1 MTDNIQSLEQ
11 AGNLQLEKVAAEF
24 SQWRIQKK
32 SSAEKIPLSLLQA
45 AQKLSLYHKS
55 STVRQ
60 RLGLTKAQMDRLEDV
75 DQPMV
80 TPQKEEEFL
89 TLVPHSTKTDASQA
103 LTVTITTPDGLT
115 VTLSGITGQTP
126 ATLLDKL
133 TGSK

>member
-32 SSAEKIPLSLLQA
+32 SAAEKIPLSLLQA
-45 AQKLSLYHKS
+45 AQELSLYHKS

-60 RLGLTKAQMDRLEDV
+60 RLGLTKAQMDRLEDAA
-75 DQPMV
+75 QPIV

-89 TLVPHSTKTDASQA
+89 TLVPHSAKTDDPPA

-115 VTLSGITGQTP
+115 ITLSGLSRQTP

-133 TGSK
+133 TGAK